1 MSGQPNVTDKLD
13 LSDTDLLGK
22 ETIRASKL
30 YPLGGCVGKQKR
42 VFWLAKTIWHIS
54 QILKV
59 NSAEIWV
66 SKIWGVELKQPG
78 YIQDDSYASRINY
91 QPCDF
96 STR

>member
-42 VFWLAKTIWHIS
+42 VFWRAKTI
-54 QILKV
+54 
-59 NSAEIWV
+59 
-66 SKIWGVELKQPG
+66 
-78 YIQDDSYASRINY
+78 
-91 QPCDF
+91 
-96 STR
+96 